1 MGVFRKRLREMMDEK
16 GMRQADLV
24 AATGI
29 DRSLISSYVT
39 GRYEPKDENLQAIA
53 KVLNCDPMWLMGY
66 DGVEEGDESVFLS
79 KFRELNK
86 EDKRTILTLLNFMND
101 HERRNNEE
109 YILGRDKRRD
119 ACASGQVE
127 RVHRRTVPCRKS
139 CRIDC
144 HMWQ

>member
-101 HERRNNEE
+101 HERRNNE
-109 YILGRDKRRD
+109 G
-119 ACASGQVE
+119 
-127 RVHRRTVPCRKS
+127 
-139 CRIDC
+139 
-144 HMWQ
+144 M